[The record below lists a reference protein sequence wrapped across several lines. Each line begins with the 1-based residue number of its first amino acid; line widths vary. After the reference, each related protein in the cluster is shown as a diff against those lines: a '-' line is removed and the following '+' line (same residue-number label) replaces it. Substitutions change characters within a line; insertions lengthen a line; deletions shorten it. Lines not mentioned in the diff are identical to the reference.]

1 MVVFIIMQPALVQFG
16 GVALVQ
22 FELLVAEQP
31 SRRSVTAPGSQVGT
45 GMLYAAD
52 NASNK
57 GDFHPRKKEQSIRES
72 VHKDILPTLT
82 PIKREALPSPD
93 KKDIIKHKDV

>member
-1 MVVFIIMQPALVQFG
+1 MKLHQLLVFSIMQLALVQFG

-22 FELLVAEQP
+22 FELALVAEQP

-57 GDFHPRKKEQSIRES
+57 GDFHPRKKEESIRES

-82 PIKREALPSPD
+82 PI
-93 KKDIIKHKDV
+93 

>member
-1 MVVFIIMQPALVQFG
+1 MQPALVQFG

-22 FELLVAEQP
+22 FELLVAEQ

-82 PIKREALPSPD
+82 PIKRESLSLPD
-93 KKDIIKHKDV
+93 TKDIIKHKDV

>member
-1 MVVFIIMQPALVQFG
+1 MKLHQLLVFSIMQLALVQFG

-31 SRRSVTAPGSQVGT
+31 SRRSVTARGSQVGT

-57 GDFHPRKKEQSIRES
+57 GDFHPRKKEESIRES

-82 PIKREALPSPD
+82 PI
-93 KKDIIKHKDV
+93 